1 MARSFSSYST
11 GSTVTPSPC
20 LANSQTYVQFHKI
33 STLIPKSPEIIMEM
47 GVCKVKFLKD
57 ITKILGI
64 SGRLGI
70 ASGEEGGGF
79 N

>member
-1 MARSFSSYST
+1 MAWSFSSYST
-11 GSTVTPSPC
+11 GSTVTPC
-20 LANSQTYVQFHKI
+20 LANAQTYVQFHKI

-70 ASGEEGGGF
+70 ARGEEGGGF